1 MHPHLRY
8 LFILLFLSV
17 GLQAQVKLS
26 DDARVS
32 VLTCGVGNEVYSLFG
47 HTAIRVKDSATA
59 LDVVFNYGA
68 FDFEA
73 PNFVGRFTKGDLQY
87 FVTADSFSDFMYQY
101 YFERR
106 SVSEQELLIEPDA
119 RRKIFERLM
128 TVMNSDERFYTYKF
142 IDRNCTN
149 MAADLLRDELGIPL
163 EKQGNLSQP
172 YRKVLFPYFDRH
184 FYEQIGTSLIFGTK
198 VDEPAQKLFLPV
210 ELEQSIATE
219 TLDGKALSAPKK
231 ILLDFPVAPNPG
243 SWWNNI
249 WSFIAILAFFAFVKS
264 RYVTAAY
271 LLITGIIG
279 AFFSIA
285 GWYSL
290 HEELAWNYNAL
301 LLNPA
306 FLILAF
312 AVLLRKR
319 LLMGRLVLFCAACM
333 ALYLVVI
340 FGKVYFWIAMP
351 IVAANAII
359 LYRIWQQS
367 KHVVL
372 LASNDSLPPVE

>member
-87 FVTADSFSDFMYQY
+87 FVTADSFSEFMYQY

-210 ELEQSIATE
+210 ELEQSIAAE
-219 TLDGKALSAPKK
+219 TRDGKALSAPKK

-249 WSFIAILAFFAFVKS
+249 WTF
-264 RYVTAAY
+264 
-271 LLITGIIG
+271 IG

>member
-1 MHPHLRY
+1 MRLPKTF
-8 LFILLFLSV
+8 LFFLLFAGSV
-17 GLQAQVKLS
+17 LAQTRIS
-26 DDARVS
+26 DDAKVS
-32 VLTCGVGNEVYSLFG
+32 VLTCGAGNEVYSLFG
-47 HTAIRVKDSATA
+47 HTALRVQDSATA

-87 FVTADSFSDFMYQY
+87 FVTADAFNDFMYQY

-106 SVSEQELLIEPDA
+106 SVSEQELNIPPDA
-119 RRKIFERLM
+119 KRRIFQRLM
-128 TVMNSDERFYTYKF
+128 HVMDSDEKYYTYKF

-149 MAADLLRDELGIPL
+149 MAADLLRKELSVPL
-163 EKQGNLSQP
+163 AKQGDTLSP
-172 YRKVLFPYFDRH
+172 YRNVLFPYFDRH

-198 VDEPAQKLFLPV
+198 VDRPAEVLFLPV
-210 ELEQSIATE
+210 ELEQSLAAQSFQ
-219 TLDGKALSAPKK
+219 GKPLASPKK

-249 WSFIAILAFFAFVKS
+249 WTFCGILALFAFVPN
-264 RYVTAAY
+264 RFVTAAY
-271 LLITGIIG
+271 LLIAGMIG
-279 AFFSIA
+279 LFFCIA

-312 AVLLRKR
+312 ALLLGKR

-333 ALYLVVI
+333 AVYLVVI
-340 FGKVYFWIAMP
+340 LGKVYFWIALT
-351 IVAANAII
+351 VVVTNAVI
-359 LYRIWQQS
+359 LFRIWQKS
-367 KHVVL
+367 KHAVL
-372 LASNDSLPPVE
+372 LADASLPPVK